1 MSQQR
6 AAVTISILEAWHK
19 RAAIFVAS
27 LAVSSCV
34 WVVPVSVTSTGLVAG
49 AVDED
54 TGISSDGRYI
64 AFTSEAA
71 LVPSDTNSLAD
82 VYRYDA
88 LKKSVLL
95 LSATSTGTGGN
106 AASKEPSISADGT
119 RVAFASAATDLGTPS
134 NGKFQILVRDV
145 LAGTTTAAS
154 VTASLPISAGDADSS
169 APALSAD
176 GSMVAFAT
184 EASNLSSGDTN
195 GVSDI
200 FSFDIGNK
208 KLMPPIVGLA
218 GATPNGPSTEPSINA
233 DGSVIAFTS
242 RASNLVSGDGN
253 GFADVFTVSSA
264 GIIKRISAG
273 VLGEGNGP
281 SRQPSI
287 ASKANV
293 VSFSS
298 EASNLVRDD
307 SNGVSD
313 IFVHVPGL
321 ENRRISPMSGSGFAE
336 PSTAP
341 SISSDG
347 NRLAFLTGGPNI
359 GQPPGTIAVVADLIA
374 DSIYALSAPASLTLS
389 KPAKPATH
397 ASISADGD
405 YVSFNSIAPFSVSDR
420 NNVSDVYTKFS
431 YLTRV
436 WPWALSP
443 GRVKAGTVSK
453 VTISG
458 DDFRVSGVAP
468 TISAQGASAITF
480 SDVRVVDARTITA
493 TMSVPA
499 SVANNNYRLWIK
511 TPGGGPGDASGSTQS
526 CACLTVAAADP
537 AADLVDM
544 ASSLGL
550 PGADG
555 GSAGLLVDDL
565 NDDGFED
572 ILFMRHE
579 PTPELLFLGNG
590 HTLTRTAVMS
600 LADRHECDSADVNN
614 DGRTDLYCAVGAWKG
629 SGEGRNNLW
638 IQRADGS
645 YVDEAANWGVTD
657 PYGRGRDVAFL
668 HANKDAL
675 PDLFVSNWGPRTDN
689 HVSANRLFLNS
700 KGQSFSPAPEYG
712 VDGELP
718 SLCALSADFDND
730 GDDDLLVCGID
741 HVRMYANQNGAGF
754 LDVSAA
760 NGFTQVMQ
768 DASFADIDG
777 DGDLDIAF
785 ATSTSFE
792 IHRLNKGIDD
802 GVVFSRKVQSG
813 KSVAFGDI
821 NGDGKPDA
829 YFVQRGCRTDSEQNL
844 PDIVAVNAGA
854 TFSVLNPPEMS
865 RGCGDAV
872 SPFDLEG
879 DGTDGFLVGNG
890 RDRPGPLQYLVLP
903 KKLDH

>member
-1 MSQQR
+1 MNHQR
-6 AAVTISILEAWHK
+6 EALESSIVKAFRKLAS
-19 RAAIFVAS
+19 IIIVS

-49 AVDED
+49 AVDAD
-54 TGISSDGRYI
+54 TGISRDGRYI

-71 LVPSDTNSLAD
+71 LVPSDTNSIAD
-82 VYRYDA
+82 VYRYDT

-95 LSATSTGTGGN
+95 ISATPTGIAGN
-106 AASKEPSISADGT
+106 APSKDPAISADGN
-119 RVAFASAATDLGTPS
+119 RVAFASAASNFGTPS

-145 LAGTTTAAS
+145 LADTTTAAS
-154 VTASLPISAGDADSS
+154 VGIGLAISPGDADSS
-169 APALSAD
+169 TPSLSAD
-176 GSMVAFAT
+176 GSTVAFVTA
-184 EASNLSSGDTN
+184 ASNLVTDDTN
-195 GVSDI
+195 GVSDVLTFGI
-200 FSFDIGNK
+200 NTK
-208 KLMPPIVGLA
+208 KLLRPVVGL
-218 GATPNGPSTEPSINA
+218 GGGLPNGPSTEPSLNA

-242 RASNLVSGDGN
+242 QASNLVSGDGN
-253 GFADVFTVSSA
+253 GCADVFTVSTAGNIKRMSA
-264 GIIKRISAG
+264 GA
-273 VLGEGNGP
+273 LGEGNAP
-281 SRQPSI
+281 SGQPSI
-287 ASKANV
+287 APLSNV

-298 EASNLVRDD
+298 DASNLVHDD
-307 SNGVSD
+307 TNGVSD
-313 IFVHVPGL
+313 IFVRVPGQD
-321 ENRRISPMSGSGFAE
+321 NRRVSPMYGSGFVE

-347 NRLAFLTGGPNI
+347 NRVAFLTGGPNI
-359 GQPPGTIAVVADLIA
+359 GQPPGIIAVVADRIA
-374 DSIYALSAPASLTLS
+374 GSIYALSAPASLKLS

-397 ASISADGD
+397 VSISGDGD

-420 NNVSDVYTKFS
+420 NNVSDVYAKFS

-436 WPWALSP
+436 WPWSLSP
-443 GRVKAGTVSK
+443 GRVKAGSVSK

-480 SDVRVVDARTITA
+480 SDVRVVDAQTITA
-493 TMSVPA
+493 TMSVPSA
-499 SVANNNYRLWIK
+499 VANNNYRLWIK
-511 TPGGGPGDASGSTQS
+511 TPGSGPGDASGSTQS

-590 HTLTRTAVMS
+590 RTLTRTPVMS

-614 DGRTDLYCAVGAWKG
+614 DGRTDLYCSVGAWKG
-629 SGEGRNNLW
+629 SGQGPNNLW
-638 IQRADGS
+638 IQQADGR
-645 YVDEAANWGVTD
+645 YVDEAAKWGVVD

-689 HVSANRLFLNS
+689 HVSANRLLLNN
-700 KGQSFSPAPEYG
+700 KGQSYSPAPEYG

-730 GDDDLLVCGID
+730 GDDDLIVCGTD
-741 HVRMYANQNGAGF
+741 RVHMYANQNGAGF
-754 LDVSAA
+754 LDVAAA

-768 DASFADIDG
+768 DARFADIDG

-785 ATSTSFE
+785 ATATRFE
-792 IHRLNKGIDD
+792 IHRLNKGVDD
-802 GVVFSRKVQSG
+802 GVVFSQNVQSG

-829 YFVQRGCRTDSEQNL
+829 YFVQRGCRSDSEQNL
-844 PDIVAVNAGA
+844 PDILAVNEGA
-854 TFSVLNPPEMS
+854 SFTVLHPPEMP

-872 SPFDLEG
+872 SAFDLEG

-890 RDRPGPLQYLVLP
+890 RERQGPLQYLVLP
-903 KKLDH
+903 KKSEH